1 VIVHFSWSPERKQLE
16 LGGTRG
22 PDVVQESQWPCAMKF
37 DKAGEHVVLC
47 PCPCH
52 AMPLTGMADKIFKR
66 KNRGFDHQGAVPEV
80 ERKLHC
86 K

>member
-52 AMPLTGMADKIFKR
+52 AMPCR
-66 KNRGFDHQGAVPEV
+66 
-80 ERKLHC
+80 
-86 K
+86 